1 MYEFEHETVPESLVW
16 EAYRKEDT
24 MHDFIGGSYSHP
36 RGSPGVYRRIF
47 PARAF

>member
-1 MYEFEHETVPESLVW
+1 VPESLVW

-36 RGSPGVYRRIF
+36 PGSPGVYRRIF